1 MKVIYGKY
9 QKIELTKP
17 TGIGLGNFDGLHIAH
32 MELINTLIGESKEK
46 ELESVLY
53 SFNKHPENIIRKK
66 LFTPLITSMNK
77 KSKLLELTQLDYAYF
92 EEFDEPFSRMSP
104 ESFVKDILV
113 DKFDMKLAVTGYD
126 YRFGYKGQGDV
137 AYLKELGQKYK
148 YKVITI
154 PPIKVGDAIVSS
166 TSIRTHVKKGDMDSA
181 FKLLG
186 RHYSI
191 TGIVEKGKRI
201 GNTIGFP
208 TANIYP
214 ENYLLMPTDGVYITR
229 TYLKDNIYN
238 SITNIGNNPTFDGQ
252 KKSIETYIFDYS
264 EDIYGKDIEVFFLK
278 KIRAEKKFSSKEELV
293 DQIKKDIE
301 TARQYFEFSVTN

>member
-9 QKIELTKP
+9 QQIELTKP

-32 MELINTLIGESKEK
+32 MALINTLISESKER

-77 KSKLLELTQLDYAYF
+77 KNKLLELTQLDYSYF
-92 EEFDEPFSRMSP
+92 EEFDESFSRMSP
-104 ESFVKDILV
+104 EVFVKDILV
-113 DKFDMKLAVTGYD
+113 DKLGMKLAVTGYD

-137 AYLKELGQKYK
+137 AYLIELGQKYK

-154 PPIKVGDAIVSS
+154 PAIKVGDDIVSS
-166 TSIRTHVKKGDMDSA
+166 TLIRTHVKKGDMDSA

-201 GNTIGFP
+201 GNTMGFP

-214 ENYLLMPTDGVYITR
+214 EEYLLMPTDGVYVTR
-229 TYLKDNIYN
+229 TFLNGKIYN
-238 SITNIGNNPTFDGQ
+238 SITNIGNNPTFEGQ

-278 KIRAEKKFSSKEELV
+278 KIRGEKKFSGKQELV
-293 DQIKKDIE
+293 DQIIKDTE
-301 TARQYFEFSVTN
+301 SARQYFKSSVIT

>member
-9 QKIELTKP
+9 QEIELTKP

-32 MELINTLIGESKEK
+32 MALINTLISESKER

-77 KSKLLELTQLDYAYF
+77 KNKLLELTQLDYTYF

-104 ESFVKDILV
+104 ELFVKDILV
-113 DKFDMKLAVTGYD
+113 DKLSMKLAVTGHD

-154 PPIKVGDAIVSS
+154 PAIKVGDDIVSS
-166 TSIRTHVKKGDMDSA
+166 TLIRTHVKKGDMDGA

-214 ENYLLMPTDGVYITR
+214 EEYLLMPTDGVYVTR
-229 TYLKDNIYN
+229 TFLSGKIYN
-238 SITNIGNNPTFDGQ
+238 SITNIGNNPTFEGQ

-278 KIRAEKKFSSKEELV
+278 RIRGEKKFSGKEELV
-293 DQIKKDIE
+293 DQIIKDTE
-301 TARQYFEFSVTN
+301 SARQYFKASVIT